1 MKAHARRLT
10 GAIALLAVSG
20 AVVFAESI
28 DSLEYKRWSGFKPES
43 WVTHK
48 VTSEVE
54 GKKSEMELTTKLL
67 EVSPEKLVLET
78 TETVG
83 GKAKTLP
90 KKEYPAKIEKKE
102 HPAKKGEKPPE
113 KTEGEE
119 EIEVAGKKM
128 KCHWECLKAEN
139 KGETSEVKTW
149 YTDEIPGKI
158 ARHELKLSG
167 PKGFTKESVATKWEK
182 K

>member
-1 MKAHARRLT
+1 MKALRAT
-10 GAIALLAVSG
+10 GAIALLVACA
-20 AVVFAESI
+20 AVVFAETMEN
-28 DSLEYKRWSGFKPES
+28 LEYKRWSEFKPES

-48 VTSEVE
+48 VTSEME
-54 GKKSEMELTTKLL
+54 GKKSEIELTTKLV

-83 GKAKTLP
+83 GKSKTLP
-90 KKEYPAKIEKKE
+90 KKDYPAQIEKKE
-102 HPAKKGEKPPE
+102 HAGKKGEKTPE

-119 EIEVAGKKM
+119 EIEVGGKKL
-128 KCHWECLKAEN
+128 KCHWICLKAEN

-149 YTDEIPGKI
+149 ETDEIPGRI

-167 PKGFTKESVATKWEK
+167 PKGFTKTSVATKWEK